1 VTPHE
6 DLPKKY
12 NVEIAMKL
20 KIMLLLFFAFSLG
33 YGNAHAESVT
43 TRIKAYISS
52 IEGYQQPT
60 NLEVGDPIA
69 FSYTFDDAGNRA
81 HRYYVDGGT
90 ETVPITAYPALSTLS
105 DAETGFSDNLLAAFA
120 EFTGNSTYQAYNSHW
135 VWTVK
140 DSGMRILTNCISPS
154 VLVYLGYTPGDGV
167 PKESTGHIKLWSQDQ
182 TVTMIKIQLA
192 EVRTLSNAP

>member
-1 VTPHE
+1 
-6 DLPKKY
+6 
-12 NVEIAMKL
+12 MKL
-20 KIMLLLFFAFSLG
+20 KIIFPLLLIISLG
-33 YGNAHAESVT
+33 CGNANAESVT

-60 NLEVGDPIA
+60 NLQVGDPIA

-90 ETVPITAYPALSTLS
+90 EAVPITAYPALSTLS

-120 EFTGNSTYQAYNSHW
+120 EFTGNSTYQAFNSHW

-154 VLVYLGYTPGDGV
+154 ILVYLGYTPGDGV
-167 PKESTGHIKLWSQDQ
+167 PKEPSGHIKFWSADQ
-182 TVTMIKIQLA
+182 TITTIKIQFA
-192 EVRTLSNAP
+192 DVRTLANGH